1 MRDERENN
9 ATHESLRM
17 ICPCH
22 VRLPPRW
29 LLNAKAPTRTGDCS
43 FALYC
48 DSLDIHLI
56 FNNQLCEGQSLF
68 ESRKAMER
76 GKKERGHIKG
86 HCINDYS
93 EYFCS
98 PIKKSTL
105 AASV

>member
-68 ESRKAMER
+68 VSRKAMER
-76 GKKERGHIKG
+76 GR
-86 HCINDYS
+86 D
-93 EYFCS
+93 
-98 PIKKSTL
+98 TL
-105 AASV
+105 RDIALMITANIFARPLRSRP